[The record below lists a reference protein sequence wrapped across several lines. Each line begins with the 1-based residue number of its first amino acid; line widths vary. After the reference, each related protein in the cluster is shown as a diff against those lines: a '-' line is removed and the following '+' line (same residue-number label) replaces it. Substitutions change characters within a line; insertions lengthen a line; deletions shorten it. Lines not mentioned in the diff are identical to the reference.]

1 MEGGSRL
8 LPVSTMKNA
17 LSLIYQQNELSIE
30 GDFLESLHKKTRREG
45 EEALILA
52 VLEDAVD
59 CFQKYVMAR
68 DRRGATLFREAEE
81 WILDED
87 ADWPFSFEQICET
100 LGIEPNYLRQEL
112 MRWKEKKLAEAR
124 KGKIFQ
130 LPPRQAEKKRAEP
143 HSTSENGDAPIK
155 KRRHG

>member
-1 MEGGSRL
+1 M
-8 LPVSTMKNA
+8 STMKNA

-30 GDFLESLHKKTRREG
+30 GDFLDSLRKRTRREA

-81 WILDED
+81 WILGED
-87 ADWPFSFEQICET
+87 PDWPFSFEQICET
-100 LGIEPNYLRQEL
+100 LGIDPNYLRQEL

-130 LPPRQAEKKRAEP
+130 LPPRKAEKKPAEP
-143 HSTSENGDAPIK
+143 DSTPENGDAPIK

>member
-1 MEGGSRL
+1 M
-8 LPVSTMKNA
+8 STMKNA
-17 LSLIYQQNELSIE
+17 LSLIYQQDELSIE
-30 GDFLESLHKKTRREG
+30 GDFLDSLHKRTRREA

-59 CFQKYVMAR
+59 CFQKYLTAR

-81 WILDED
+81 WILGED
-87 ADWPFSFEQICET
+87 PDWPFSFEQICET
-100 LGIEPNYLRQEL
+100 LGIDPNYLRQEL

-124 KGKIFQ
+124 KGKIFK
-130 LPPRQAEKKRAEP
+130 LPSRQADKKRAEP
-143 HSTSENGDAPIK
+143 ESKLENSDAPVK